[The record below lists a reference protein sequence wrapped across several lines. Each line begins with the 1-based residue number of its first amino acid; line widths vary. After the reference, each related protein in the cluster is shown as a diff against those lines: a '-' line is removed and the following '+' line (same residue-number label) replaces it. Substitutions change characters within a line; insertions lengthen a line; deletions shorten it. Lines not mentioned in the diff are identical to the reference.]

1 MAENSRI
8 DDLRKRYHENPRR
21 FFAPLANEYR
31 KAGFLD
37 RAILLCQK
45 HLAEQPDNMNGQ
57 VVFGQTLFEAG
68 QLAEAREPFTA
79 ALGLDPENLIALRHL
94 GDIARLEG
102 DADTARGWYVK
113 VLELDR
119 RNSEVLDL
127 LQEVGG
133 DVAEPRSGPSGR
145 PTAGAG
151 LVSVAP
157 TVGISGGD
165 VDTMGMI
172 DLDVPSPPSVP
183 TPAPKMPA
191 PPVKTVVIDA
201 QKLADQDRQEVE
213 SSSAITVPV
222 AAVAPPSPITVPVAA
237 VTPPAPKPAKRAS
250 LLDIDFSE
258 LTDQPSAK
266 PPTPAA
272 PLLDAEAAEYGFAAM
287 ELVGGSSDEPIGLPE
302 GDTTSSLVE
311 PPVESVS
318 MSSGE
323 PTLAGDLE
331 LADFSAEVSP
341 LAGLEAS
348 EFEPGDAAPLADLDV
363 PDVALP
369 EVSPLEGLDRVDV
382 TVDEVA
388 PVSGLEATM
397 ALSAEPMLLDAELDA
412 IEVPS
417 AEAPIRE
424 FASLELPSVDVESA
438 PAAQPMA
445 TEMFADEDEAEIIE
459 PPSASV
465 RPRMTRADMASLPL
479 LADFGLEDDDEVPAT
494 EPAPSV
500 EPVAE
505 LEPSEPTEPAPRA
518 SQRTPTFVTET
529 MAELYLKQGFRSE
542 AISVYQQLI
551 AQQPNDAGL
560 RERLAALEAAASE
573 VPEFEVPTDLTEP
586 EPAAAN
592 AVLDDVSFGEVGLRV
607 PVAVPPMVTPVATGP
622 SAREFFAAFARRGA
636 SPNVVLEEDVPDHVE
651 PEPTASEWPLD
662 ALFGAAT
669 DVRDLH
675 AAETLAGIA
684 TFEGPDG
691 GTHID
696 EVLNADSTPRRSVPR
711 VSESLKFDQFFAAPA
726 SATPT
731 PPSTPAA
738 DEPSD
743 DDLDQFQDW
752 LQGLKP

>member
-102 DADTARGWYVK
+102 DAETARGWYVK

-133 DVAEPRSGPSGR
+133 DVAEPGVGPSGR

-172 DLDVPSPPSVP
+172 DLDAPSPPKPPMP
-183 TPAPKMPA
+183 TPA
-191 PPVKTVVIDA
+191 PVKTVVIDA

-222 AAVAPPSPITVPVAA
+222 AAVAPPAPITVPVAA
-237 VTPPAPKPAKRAS
+237 VTPPAPKPANRAS

-318 MSSGE
+318 MSSSE
-323 PTLAGDLE
+323 PTLAGDFE

-363 PDVALP
+363 PDDALP

-397 ALSAEPMLLDAELDA
+397 ALSSEPAMLDAELDA

-417 AEAPIRE
+417 AE
-424 FASLELPSVDVESA
+424 
-438 PAAQPMA
+438 
-445 TEMFADEDEAEIIE
+445 DEADEIIE

-505 LEPSEPTEPAPRA
+505 LEPSEPIEPAPRA

-551 AQQPNDAGL
+551 AQQPDDAGL

-573 VPEFEVPTDLTEP
+573 VPEFEAPTDLTEP

-607 PVAVPPMVTPVATGP
+607 PVAVPPMVTPVAIGP

-636 SPNVVLEEDVPDHVE
+636 SLSAVLEEVVPDHVE
-651 PEPTASEWPLD
+651 PETTASEWPLD

-696 EVLNADSTPRRSVPR
+696 EVLSADTTPRRSVPR